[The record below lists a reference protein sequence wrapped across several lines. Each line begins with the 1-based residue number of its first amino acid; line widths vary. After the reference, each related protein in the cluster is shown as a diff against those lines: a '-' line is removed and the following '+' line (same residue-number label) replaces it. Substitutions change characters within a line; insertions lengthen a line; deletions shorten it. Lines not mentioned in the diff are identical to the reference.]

1 MINFKKIVTDVIFN
15 LDINLNKEDIEKLIE
30 IPPNSQMGDFSFPCF
45 KLSKTLKKA
54 PNIIAQE
61 LVSRI
66 NLENSIFS
74 DVKNMGPYINFYI
87 SSNEFLKNVVSEVL
101 KKKEKYASDDKNLDK
116 TIVIDY
122 SSTNI
127 AKPFHIG
134 HIRSTLIGN
143 AIKNI
148 YKYLGYNTVGVNHLG
163 DYGTQF
169 GKIIAA
175 YKLWGNKEE
184 INKDPINML
193 LKLYV
198 DYNNL
203 CKTDEKNVRC
213 GKRLF

>member
-184 INKDPINML
+184 INKDPKNML
-193 LKLYV
+193 
-198 DYNNL
+198 
-203 CKTDEKNVRC
+203 
-213 GKRLF
+213 

>member
-148 YKYLGYNTVGVNHLG
+148 YKYLGYNTIGVNHLG

-203 CKTDEKNVRC
+203 CKTCLLYTSPSPRD
-213 GKRLF
+213 

>member
-203 CKTDEKNVRC
+203 CKTDEKC
-213 GKRLF
+213 

>member
-1 MINFKKIVTDVIFN
+1 MINFKKVVTDVIFN

-175 YKLWGNKEE
+175 YKLWGNK
-184 INKDPINML
+184 
-193 LKLYV
+193 
-198 DYNNL
+198 
-203 CKTDEKNVRC
+203 
-213 GKRLF
+213 

>member
-87 SSNEFLKNVVSEVL
+87 
-101 KKKEKYASDDKNLDK
+101 Y
-116 TIVIDY
+116 
-122 SSTNI
+122 
-127 AKPFHIG
+127 IG
-134 HIRSTLIGN
+134 FS
-143 AIKNI
+143 
-148 YKYLGYNTVGVNHLG
+148 
-163 DYGTQF
+163 
-169 GKIIAA
+169 
-175 YKLWGNKEE
+175 
-184 INKDPINML
+184 
-193 LKLYV
+193 
-198 DYNNL
+198 
-203 CKTDEKNVRC
+203 
-213 GKRLF
+213 

>member
-101 KKKEKYASDDKNLDK
+101 KKK
-116 TIVIDY
+116 
-122 SSTNI
+122 
-127 AKPFHIG
+127 
-134 HIRSTLIGN
+134 
-143 AIKNI
+143 
-148 YKYLGYNTVGVNHLG
+148 
-163 DYGTQF
+163 
-169 GKIIAA
+169 
-175 YKLWGNKEE
+175 
-184 INKDPINML
+184 
-193 LKLYV
+193 
-198 DYNNL
+198 
-203 CKTDEKNVRC
+203 
-213 GKRLF
+213 